1 MSAPDTSRVTA
12 PVSGRV
18 DLRGQV
24 AVVTGAAR
32 GLGRAIAVTLA
43 REGAAVFAADVRPAE
58 ETVAVVTALGG
69 QAWGVACDVTR
80 PEDVQALVAR
90 AREPT
95 GRIEILVNN
104 AGVVATT
111 PLADVSLEEWQRVL
125 AVHLTGSFL
134 CTQATFPLMCAQ
146 GYGKIVF
153 MGSRAGRVGGN
164 TASASYVAAKGGIH
178 ALVKRIALDGAPR
191 GVYANGVAP
200 GPIRTAM
207 TEQPFYEDESRST
220 PLGRMG
226 QPEDIAEA
234 VLFLASQASHFVTGI
249 ILDVNGGL
257 LMTPT

>member
-1 MSAPDTSRVTA
+1 MAAPISARI
-12 PVSGRV
+12 

-32 GLGRAIAVTLA
+32 GLGRAITLTLA
-43 REGAAVFAADVRPAE
+43 REGATVVAADVLPCD
-58 ETVAVVTALGG
+58 ETVAAVTAAGG
-69 QAWGVACDVTR
+69 RAVVVRCDVTR
-80 PEDVQALVAR
+80 PENVQALATR
-90 AREPT
+90 ARDLT

-111 PLADVSLEEWQRVL
+111 PLEAVSLEEWHRVL

-134 CTQATFPLMCAQ
+134 VTQACFPLMRGQ

-164 TASASYVAAKGGIH
+164 TASASYVAAKGGVH
-178 ALVKRIALDGAPR
+178 ALVKRVAIDGAPH

-207 TEQPFYEDESRST
+207 TEQPFYEDESRQT

-226 QPEDIAEA
+226 RPEDIAEA
-234 VLFLASQASHFVTGI
+234 VLFLSSQASNFVTGI